1 MKKNK
6 KNLKKVK
13 KLEFDEKTLDLYNKI
28 SFVCGLFSIVLTLTG
43 LFGIILGFLG
53 ICLSV
58 TYYTETKKIRLGYI
72 LSIIGSLFSA
82 VFLVI
87 QLCIVYGTFIP

>member
-1 MKKNK
+1 MKSSNENK
-6 KNLKKVK
+6 K
-13 KLEFDEKTLDLYNKI
+13 KLVFDEKTLDLYNKI

-43 LFGIILGFLG
+43 LFGIIIGFLG

-72 LSIIGSLFSA
+72 LSIIGSLLSA
-82 VFLVI
+82 VFLVL
-87 QLCIVYGTFIP
+87 QLCLFYGVYVP